1 MLCCGKNRKFGSLNK
16 FRGFFFISKVLIQN
30 SNKQPCLKNL
40 FQRKGSQSLRWTFL
54 IIGNSSEPQY
64 VPLLG
69 SQNNDYDHN
78 CEINLYNKNEH
89 HDDIEDLDNDYHIN
103 DQKLELFKD
112 HNKDNCDSQEY
123 YHDHGHNIE
132 YNENNDH
139 GQ

>member
-1 MLCCGKNRKFGSLNK
+1 M
-16 FRGFFFISKVLIQN
+16 IQN

-112 HNKDNCDSQEY
+112 HNKDNYDSQEY
-123 YHDHGHNIE
+123 
-132 YNENNDH
+132 
-139 GQ
+139 